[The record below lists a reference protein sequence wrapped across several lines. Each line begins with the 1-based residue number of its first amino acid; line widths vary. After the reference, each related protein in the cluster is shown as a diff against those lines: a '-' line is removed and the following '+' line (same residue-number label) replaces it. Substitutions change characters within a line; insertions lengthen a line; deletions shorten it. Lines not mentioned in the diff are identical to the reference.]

1 MSLASLVLLFRRIM
15 TCKDIQCILKIT
27 SGDCPVQSF
36 VFDLLLK
43 ICTLLDSRGELV
55 ENIGSGLQ

>member
-1 MSLASLVLLFRRIM
+1 M
-15 TCKDIQCILKIT
+15 TCEDMQCILKSA

-36 VFDLLLK
+36 VFDLLK